1 MEALSNRR
9 NILIAL
15 ACVGGLGAAEILT
28 PRRRLSLLGKRK
40 LEDVLPRDL
49 PGWISHDASD
59 LVAPRQEGSLAS
71 RIYGQTVGRVYRHEA
86 TGFETMMLAA
96 YGETQSRDLQ
106 LHRPESCYPAV
117 GFAIKASA
125 EVQTPL
131 GGAAQLPTR
140 RLVAEAPGR
149 RESIVY
155 WSRLG
160 EYLPRGGMEQR
171 VAVLRTAFSGYLAD
185 GLLMRVSAVG
195 EPQKA
200 FGQIDGFIADLL
212 KATAPQAR
220 PALIG
225 TRLSQAMTA

>member
-9 NILIAL
+9 NLLIAA
-15 ACVGGLGAAEILT
+15 ACVGALGAAEFLT
-28 PRRRLSLLGKRK
+28 PRQRLSLLGKRK
-40 LEDVLPRDL
+40 LEEVLPRDL
-49 PGWISHDASD
+49 PGWTSHDVSD
-59 LVAPRQEGSLAS
+59 LVAPREEGSLAS
-71 RIYGQTVGRVYRHEA
+71 RIYGQTVGRTYKHTE

-117 GFAIKASA
+117 GFTITQSQLNK
-125 EVQTPL
+125 TPL
-131 GGAAQLPTR
+131 GGSAALPTR

-160 EYLPRGGMEQR
+160 EYTPLGGMEQR
-171 VAVLRTAFSGYLAD
+171 VDVLRTAFSGYLAD
-185 GLLMRVSAVG
+185 GLLLRVSALG
-195 EPQKA
+195 DPAQTFGKIDA
-200 FGQIDGFIADLL
+200 FIVALL
-212 KATAPQAR
+212 QATAPQAR

-225 TRLSQAMTA
+225 TQLSKAMTA